1 MKKILILL
9 FIMVNFAFADYYF
22 EVENSTM
29 VEAYYNV
36 FNAIAAIFNSNDYL
50 DLLRFVFLIGGFF
63 TFLLTIQKASNGD
76 GVSSFTPYVKYSIGG
91 VILLALIFSHKD
103 QMWITTNNIPSYC
116 DINQSNM
123 TGTAVTMPTTLA
135 FGFSAINKIG
145 TRLSA
150 LAENSFYS
158 PSQTG
163 TPSIRDNQGYLGALK
178 SAIQLQNVELDDV
191 ITNTTTINFGNAF
204 QSFMTSCFYNVVQ
217 NKGIEA
223 EKAILDM
230 KQSKDII
237 PFLKAYLQTKFTDS
251 PDYLPKDNL
260 IVVNG
265 QHTTCG
271 TYFESIIKTGVS
283 EFKGNV
289 ACALPTLH
297 SGVLELITKTPTSMS
312 EMADITLQAGL
323 IKAAKQSF
331 NINAIGISGADFAAG
346 KTQAEANFNS
356 LASATYMAEM
366 LPYLQMTIRAVL
378 YAFFPFI
385 FVTIIMANGTK
396 VLLQYGKT
404 LLWVELWGPTAA
416 IVNMFVNLQVQE
428 KLGNEFSANGMSM
441 INSLNMLSEANTI
454 AGVGAML
461 YLSIPPLTW
470 LILTGS
476 AQMIGNL
483 AAGIGAKFTNHLSS
497 EAQAQ
502 DFAKNDLK
510 NLTGTSVSQKE
521 KLAAQYAQ
529 LSSYS
534 ESLAFSNTGGL
545 DYFKTQQKLDAG
557 KFANNISKTENQD
570 YVKNQSSLGE
580 KEAGRTTGEI
590 EAYLSNGGI
599 TAEQK
604 LAYTNQDLS
613 YKENKLLTNRF
624 SNSEIAGS
632 NFENKKENIIKT
644 LEQKSSLEAKFGDSG
659 KAYQMEGTK
668 SAEDR
673 KADLRK
679 IDVNDDKKLTQSEI
693 STYGSDVSTK
703 AISDQNS
710 LKAKNDQ
717 LLKEADNL
725 ANSSNADI
733 KEMYNRNLS
742 TFGSKE
748 AAAAATLAAIQTKEQ
763 SFKGRET
770 SQNIDTFNSSNI
782 SPEVK
787 GNEAALQDV
796 KDVNNKIENREQYK
810 QLMQEDEL
818 GLNKTFKAQQEAI
831 IGRSNARIIN
841 EMVKDKVISRDDLKN
856 MEKAG
861 ELNEKLEKFG
871 KGIENVKSRG
881 GDTKTLDYLNS
892 KKAELEKEVL
902 EANKKIEGV
911 SQKMENYTSI
921 DIKQIKKE
929 AANEL
934 RKIDEKANLIK
945 DDVTTSQTRGKFEGK
960 KVETINDK
968 GEERLVIR
976 DNQGKRV
983 SDVNSAK
990 MGLIREGNF
999 NLDASYYAS
1008 KLSKDTGHNH
1018 DNAIAA
1024 ANTAYKY
1031 AKEIRQWLPKP

>member
-9 FIMVNFAFADYYF
+9 FIVVNFAFADYYF

-36 FNAIAAIFNSNDYL
+36 FNAIAAIFNSDDYV

-230 KQSKDII
+230 KQSKNII
-237 PFLKAYLQTKFTDS
+237 PFLESYLQTKFTDS

-271 TYFESIIKTGVS
+271 VFFESIIKTGVS

-323 IKAAKQSF
+323 IKATKQSF

-366 LPYLQMTIRAVL
+366 LPYLQMTIRAIL

-385 FVTIIMANGTK
+385 FVTIIMANGTR

-483 AAGIGAKFTNHLSS
+483 AEGIGAKFTNHLSS

-590 EAYLSNGGI
+590 EAYLQNGGI

-725 ANSSNADI
+725 ANSSNADV
-733 KEMYNRNLS
+733 KNTYEKYLS

-748 AAAAATLAAIQTKEQ
+748 AAAAATLAAVQTKEQ

-787 GNEAALQDV
+787 GNEGALQDV

-810 QLMQEDEL
+810 QLIKEE
-818 GLNKTFKAQQEAI
+818 TKADFEAQKMEI
-831 IGRSNARIIN
+831 LAKGN
-841 EMVKDKVISRDDLKN
+841 DKVMKEVIKNGVITTSDFKKMRKADDLKN
-856 MEKAG
+856 EIAEFKNDIAEGKTTDWNGKLKRKEK
-861 ELNEKLEKFG
+861 ELESLNQDVAAIGNKVMSYTNSNIEKINAETNAQL
-871 KGIENVKSRG
+871 
-881 GDTKTLDYLNS
+881 TALNS
-892 KKAELEKEVL
+892 KEKDVYNVINNLDNDVKLNEYRGTS
-902 EANKKIEGV
+902 EG
-911 SQKMENYTSI
+911 
-921 DIKQIKKE
+921 
-929 AANEL
+929 
-934 RKIDEKANLIK
+934 R
-945 DDVTTSQTRGKFEGK
+945 
-960 KVETINDK
+960 KVETVNEK

-983 SDVNSAK
+983 SDVNTAK
-990 MGLIREGNF
+990 MGLIRTGEF
-999 NLDASYYAS
+999 NYDASYLAS
-1008 KLSKDTGHNH
+1008 KLAKDNGKNF
-1018 DNAIAA
+1018 DQSILV
-1024 ANTAYKY
+1024 ANTGYKY
-1031 AKEIRQWLPKP
+1031 AKELKGAVNLFGK